1 MALRATRSGRVSQRN
16 ARIGIAS
23 RVAEYSGWVMDHD
36 LGAISP
42 TTRCRNVT
50 MISARMNAMTSAVH
64 SGSPHPANT
73 GVSQWCTA
81 GLVMEPSASAHSV
94 MPSWAPASRSV
105 SSDAF
110 FRAARAAALCAAS
123 SSSRCRRAEMS
134 ENSTATKNAD
144 AAMSRTV
151 ATRTTQG
158 LLMIPPSASAARRV
172 VVGVIVRPPRPRRA
186 VPRGRGVRCGGP
198 RSAGRDRRR
207 SPRGRPCPA
216 AGCRRGRRR
225 PAGRRSSR

>member
-1 MALRATRSGRVSQRN
+1 MLFAMALRATRSGRVSHRN

-23 RVAEYSGWVMDHD
+23 RVAEYSGCVIDHD

-64 SGSPHPANT
+64 NGRPQPEKT

-81 GLVMEPSASAHSV
+81 GLVIDPSASAHSV
-94 MPSWAPASRSV
+94 IPSCAPASRRV
-105 SSDAF
+105 SSEALR
-110 FRAARAAALCAAS
+110 RAARAALLVAAAS
-123 SSSRCRRAEMS
+123 SRRWRRAEMR

-151 ATRTTQG
+151 AARTTQG
-158 LLMIPPSASAARRV
+158 LLMSPDWASAAMRV
-172 VVGVIVRPPRPRRA
+172 VVGVIVWPPRPR
-186 VPRGRGVRCGGP
+186 
-198 RSAGRDRRR
+198 
-207 SPRGRPCPA
+207 
-216 AGCRRGRRR
+216 
-225 PAGRRSSR
+225 